1 MTAYTYCAAG
11 TLAAALVMM
20 FDGPP
25 LLGCILL
32 VTSGLGAVTLDS
44 VGMVTFLRAVKTR
57 ERAEMTMVF
66 TLYRD
71 LAALIPFAL
80 FSLLLALFD
89 ELWIVYGVVSV
100 GLLSCAWLSRHI
112 PRGM

>member
-1 MTAYTYCAAG
+1 MTMMAAYTYCAAG

-71 LAALIPFAL
+71 LAALNSLCAVFAAAGAVRR
-80 FSLLLALFD
+80 ALD
-89 ELWIVYGVVSV
+89 
-100 GLLSCAWLSRHI
+100 GLRRGE
-112 PRGM
+112 PRAVE